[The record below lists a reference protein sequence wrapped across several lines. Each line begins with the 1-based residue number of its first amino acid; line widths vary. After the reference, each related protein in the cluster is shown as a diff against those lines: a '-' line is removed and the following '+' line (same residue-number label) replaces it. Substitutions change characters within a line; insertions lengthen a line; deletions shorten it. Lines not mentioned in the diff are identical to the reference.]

1 MLADDALMNYLRSIL
16 VGVAAF
22 LISMFLFYLAIV
34 FGGRTADFIL
44 FSRYCWIVRILSSLV
59 LAMGFYLRARRASR
73 ARTAPI
79 QR

>member
-1 MLADDALMNYLRSIL
+1 MDYLRSAL

-22 LISMFLFYLAIV
+22 LVSMSLFYLAIM

-44 FSRYCWIVRILSSLV
+44 FSRYGWIVRVLSSLV
-59 LAMGFYLRARRASR
+59 LAIGFYLRARRASR
-73 ARTAPI
+73 ARTASI